1 MLTDQ
6 QIFRRRAAGQPVFED
21 EREKNHQHMI
31 TLRLE
36 NTIGALNRVI
46 NMFSQRGFN
55 LTSVSVGE
63 TNEPGISRMT
73 LVTTGTDRIIAQV
86 VKQLDNLIDTLSVD
100 DVTEAPHVQRELCL
114 VKVAADASNRSVLT
128 GISDI
133 FRGRVVNITTE
144 TMTFEVSGPPA
155 KINGFIGMMDEYTI
169 LEVARSGRIAMRRK
183 MEFEEDA
190 E

>member
-1 MLTDQ
+1 MIELYTRGVLPDYLE
-6 QIFRRRAAGQPVFED
+6 GQDIPELIEVAEKCHVGFSATWLD
-21 EREKNHQHMI
+21 ESKMY
-31 TLRLE
+31 
-36 NTIGALNRVI
+36 
-46 NMFSQRGFN
+46 
-55 LTSVSVGE
+55 
-63 TNEPGISRMT
+63 
-73 LVTTGTDRIIAQV
+73 
-86 VKQLDNLIDTLSVD
+86 QLDNLIDTLSVD